1 MPPAN
6 GTRVTEPPQRS
17 AGDEISPAYASYVL
31 GLLFVA
37 YVFNFI
43 DRQILGILLDSIK
56 RDLQVSDS
64 VMGLLTGTAFAVF
77 YATLGL
83 PIARL
88 ADVWVRRTIVALGL
102 ALWSGMTA
110 ASGLAQNL
118 VQLAGARIGV
128 GVGEAALSPPAHS
141 LISDYFPLE
150 KRATALGIYAVGIH
164 VGTLFGFKG
173 GGVLDDAFGWRNT
186 FLIVGLPGL
195 LLALLVRFTV
205 REPKRGRTDA
215 ARRAPAPAVPVLEVL
230 RHLMRQPSFVLLS
243 IAMGFTAFA
252 GYAFSVWAPAFLRR
266 AHGWSSSEAGD
277 LGWPIGIGG
286 AAGSIFAGWLADRLG
301 RRDPRWWSWVPAF
314 AGVGPLP
321 FTLAFLF
328 WDEPLLALVVSTP
341 GMAIAAFYQGPS
353 FAAVQ
358 NLAPPPMRAVAS
370 GLLLFITTMIGYAL
384 GPPAIG
390 LLNDHAFAHHGELAV
405 RYSLAVVL
413 TGAGAGGT
421 LFYLLAA
428 RHLRADLHRAAAA
441 A

>member
-1 MPPAN
+1 MS
-6 GTRVTEPPQRS
+6 GSQRP
-17 AGDEISPAYASYVL
+17 AGDGTTLAYSNYVL
-31 GLLFVA
+31 ALLFVA
-37 YVFNFI
+37 YVFNFV

-56 RDLQVSDS
+56 RDLQLSDS

-102 ALWSGMTA
+102 AVWSAMTA

-141 LISDYFPLE
+141 LISDYFPPGR
-150 KRATALGIYAVGIH
+150 RATALGIYAVGIH

-173 GGVLDDAFGWRNT
+173 GGMLDDAFGWRKA

-195 LLALLVRFTV
+195 LLAVLVRFTV
-205 REPKRGRTDA
+205 REPQRGRSDP
-215 ARRAPAPAVPVLEVL
+215 ARPQPAPAPPVLEVL
-230 RHLMRQPSFVLLS
+230 KHLMRQPSFVLLA

-252 GYAFSVWAPAFLRR
+252 GYAFSVWAPTFLKR
-266 AHGWSSSEAGD
+266 AHGWSSGEAGD

-286 AAGSIFAGWLADRLG
+286 ALGSILAGWLADRLG
-301 RRDPRWWSWVPAF
+301 RHDPRWWVWVPAL
-314 AGVGPLP
+314 AGIGPLP

-328 WDEPLLALVVSTP
+328 SGDPVAALWISTP

-353 FAAVQ
+353 FATVQ

-384 GPPAIG
+384 GPPTIG

-413 TGAGAGGT
+413 SAAGAGGT
-421 LFYLLAA
+421 LFYTLAA
-428 RHLRADLHRAAAA
+428 RHLRADLKRSGA
-441 A
+441 

>member
-1 MPPAN
+1 MADSQQRPGGDGITPGYAN
-6 GTRVTEPPQRS
+6 
-17 AGDEISPAYASYVL
+17 YVL

-37 YVFNFI
+37 YVFNFV

-56 RDLQVSDS
+56 ADLHLSDS

-88 ADVWVRRTIVALGL
+88 ADVWVRRTIIALGL

-110 ASGLAQNL
+110 FSGRAENL
-118 VQLAGARIGV
+118 VQLACARIGV

-141 LISDYFPLE
+141 LISDYFPPE
-150 KRATALGIYAVGIH
+150 RRATALGIYAVGIH

-173 GGVLDDAFGWRNT
+173 GGMLDDAFGWRTT
-186 FLIVGLPGL
+186 FLVVGLPGL

-205 REPKRGRTDA
+205 KEPKRGRTDPSRA
-215 ARRAPAPAVPVLEVL
+215 APKPAPPVLEVL
-230 RHLMRQPSFVLLS
+230 RHLLKQPSFVLLS
-243 IAMGFTAFA
+243 IAMGLTAFA
-252 GYAFSVWAPAFLRR
+252 GYAFSVWAPTFLRR
-266 AHGWSSSEAGD
+266 AHGWSSGEAGD

-286 AAGSIFAGWLADRLG
+286 ALGSILAGWLADRLG
-301 RRDPRWWSWVPAF
+301 RRDPRWWVWVPAL
-314 AGVGPLP
+314 AGIGPLP

-328 WDEPLLALVVSTP
+328 HGDPVMALLISTP

-358 NLAPPPMRAVAS
+358 NLAPPPMRAIAS
-370 GLLLFITTMIGYAL
+370 GLMLFITTMIGYAL

-390 LLNDHAFAHHGELAV
+390 LLNDHVFAQHGELAV

-413 TGAGAGGT
+413 TVAGMGGT
-421 LFYLLAA
+421 LFYVLAG
-428 RHLRADLHRAAAA
+428 RTLRADLRRSVA
-441 A
+441 

>member
-1 MPPAN
+1 M
-6 GTRVTEPPQRS
+6 TEPQRP
-17 AGDEISPAYASYVL
+17 AGDGITPAYSNYVL
-31 GLLFVA
+31 ALLFVA
-37 YVFNFI
+37 YVFNFV

-56 RDLQVSDS
+56 QDLHVSDS

-88 ADVWVRRTIVALGL
+88 ADVWVRRTIIAFGL

-141 LISDYFPLE
+141 LISDYFPVE
-150 KRATALGIYAVGIH
+150 KRATALGVYAVGIH

-173 GGVLDDAFGWRNT
+173 GGMLDDAFGWRMA
-186 FLIVGLPGL
+186 FILVGAPGL
-195 LLALLVRFTV
+195 ILALLVWLTV
-205 REPKRGRTDA
+205 KEPERGRTDPSHAPRPA
-215 ARRAPAPAVPVLEVL
+215 APPAREVIAY
-230 RHLMRQPSFVLLS
+230 LMRRRSFVYLAT
-243 IAMGFTAFA
+243 AMGFTAFA
-252 GYAFSVWAPAFLRR
+252 GYAFSVWAPTFLRR
-266 AHGWSSSEAGD
+266 VHGWSSSEAGD
-277 LGWPIGIGG
+277 LGWPIGVGG
-286 AAGSIFAGWLADRLG
+286 AIGSILAGYLADRLG
-301 RRDPRWWSWVPAF
+301 RRDPRWWAWVPAL

-328 WDEPLLALVVSTP
+328 HGDPVTALWVATP

-353 FAAVQ
+353 FATVQ
-358 NLAPPPMRAVAS
+358 NLAPPAMRSVAS
-370 GLLLFITTMIGYAL
+370 GLLLFITTMIGYAA

-390 LLNDHAFAHHGELAV
+390 LLNDHVFAHHGELAV

-413 TGAGAGGT
+413 TVAGAGGS
-421 LFYLLAA
+421 LFYALAA
-428 RHLRADLHRAAAA
+428 RHLRADLQRSGS
-441 A
+441 

>member
-1 MPPAN
+1 MSD
-6 GTRVTEPPQRS
+6 PQRG
-17 AGDEISPAYASYVL
+17 AGDGITPAYANYVL
-31 GLLFVA
+31 ALLFVA

-88 ADVWVRRTIVALGL
+88 ADVWVRRTIIALGL

-110 ASGLAQNL
+110 LSGAAQTL

-141 LISDYFPLE
+141 LISDYFPVE

-173 GGVLDDAFGWRNT
+173 GGILDDAFGWRWA
-186 FLIVGLPGL
+186 FVIVGLPGL
-195 LLALLVRFTV
+195 LLALLVWLTV
-205 REPKRGRTDA
+205 KEPARGRTDPGHVRA
-215 ARRAPAPAVPVLEVL
+215 ASPPALSVL
-230 RHLMRQPSFVLLS
+230 RHLMRLPSFRLLS
-243 IAMGFTAFA
+243 TAMGFMAFA
-252 GYAFSVWAPAFLRR
+252 GYAFSVWAPTFLKRV
-266 AHGWSSSEAGD
+266 HGWSSSEAGD
-277 LGWPIGIGG
+277 LGWPIGVGG
-286 AAGSIFAGWLADRLG
+286 ALGSVLAGWVADRLG
-301 RRDPRWWSWVPAF
+301 RRDTRWWMWVPAL
-314 AGVGPLP
+314 AGVAPLP

-328 WDEPLLALVVSTP
+328 AGDPTLALWISTP
-341 GMAIAAFYQGPS
+341 GLAIAAFYQGPS
-353 FAAVQ
+353 FAAAQ
-358 NLAPPPMRAVAS
+358 NLAPPAMRSVAS

-390 LLNDHAFAHHGELAV
+390 LLNDHVFADRGDEAL

-413 TGAGAGGT
+413 SGAGAAGT
-421 LFYLLAA
+421 LCYALAA
-428 RHLRADLHRAAAA
+428 RHLRADLQRSAA
-441 A
+441 

>member
-1 MPPAN
+1 MADSQQRPSGDGVTPGYAN
-6 GTRVTEPPQRS
+6 
-17 AGDEISPAYASYVL
+17 YVL

-56 RDLQVSDS
+56 ADLHLSDS

-88 ADVWVRRTIVALGL
+88 ADVWVRRSIIALGL

-110 ASGLAQNL
+110 FSGMAQSL

-141 LISDYFPLE
+141 LISDYFPPE
-150 KRATALGIYAVGIH
+150 RRATALGIYAVGIH

-173 GGVLDDAFGWRNT
+173 GGMLDDAFGWRTT
-186 FLIVGLPGL
+186 FLVVGLPGL
-195 LLALLVRFTV
+195 LLALLVRLTV
-205 REPKRGRTDA
+205 REPKRGRTDP
-215 ARRAPAPAVPVLEVL
+215 ARAVPAPAPPVREVL
-230 RHLMRQPSFVLLS
+230 RHLLKQPSFVLLS
-243 IAMGFTAFA
+243 IAMGLTAFA
-252 GYAFSVWAPAFLRR
+252 GYAFSVWAPTFLRR
-266 AHGWSSSEAGD
+266 AHGWSSGEAGD

-286 AAGSIFAGWLADRLG
+286 ALGSILAGWLADRLG
-301 RRDPRWWSWVPAF
+301 RRDPRWWVWVPAL
-314 AGVGPLP
+314 AGIGPLP

-328 WDEPLLALVVSTP
+328 LGDPVMALLVSTP

-358 NLAPPPMRAVAS
+358 NLAPPPMRAIAS
-370 GLLLFITTMIGYAL
+370 GLMLFITTMIGYAL
-384 GPPAIG
+384 GPPTIG
-390 LLNDHAFAHHGELAV
+390 LLNDHVFAHHGELAV

-413 TGAGAGGT
+413 TIAGMGGT
-421 LFYLLAA
+421 LFYALAG
-428 RHLRADLHRAAAA
+428 RTLRADLHRSVA
-441 A
+441 

>member
-1 MPPAN
+1 MSDPQHRSSGDGITPGYAN
-6 GTRVTEPPQRS
+6 
-17 AGDEISPAYASYVL
+17 YVL

-56 RDLQVSDS
+56 QDLHLSDS

-88 ADVWVRRTIVALGL
+88 ADVWVRRSIIALGL

-110 ASGLAQNL
+110 FSGMAQSLA
-118 VQLAGARIGV
+118 QLAGARIGV

-141 LISDYFPLE
+141 LISDYFPPE

-173 GGVLDDAFGWRNT
+173 GGMLDDAFGWRTT

-205 REPKRGRTDA
+205 KEPARGRTDPT
-215 ARRAPAPAVPVLEVL
+215 RGGQKPSPPMREVIA
-230 RHLMRQPSFVLLS
+230 HLMTQPSFVLLS
-243 IAMGFTAFA
+243 IAMGMTAFA
-252 GYAFSVWAPAFLRR
+252 GYAFSVWAPTFLKR

-277 LGWPIGIGG
+277 LGWSIGIGG
-286 AAGSIFAGWLADRLG
+286 ALGSIFAGWLADRLG
-301 RRDPRWWSWVPAF
+301 RRDPRWWVWVPAL
-314 AGVGPLP
+314 AGIGPLP

-328 WDEPLLALVVSTP
+328 HGDPVMALVIATP
-341 GMAIAAFYQGPS
+341 GMAIGAFYQGPS

-358 NLAPPPMRAVAS
+358 NLAPPPMRAIAS
-370 GLLLFITTMIGYAL
+370 GLMLFFTTMIGYAL
-384 GPPAIG
+384 GPPTIG
-390 LLNDHAFAHHGELAV
+390 LLNDHVFAQHGELAV

-413 TGAGAGGT
+413 TVAGVLGS
-421 LFYLLAA
+421 LFYTLAA
-428 RHLRADLHRAAAA
+428 RTLRADLQRAASRE
-441 A
+441 

>member
-1 MPPAN
+1 M
-6 GTRVTEPPQRS
+6 TEPQRPAS
-17 AGDEISPAYASYVL
+17 DGITPAYSNYVL
-31 GLLFVA
+31 ALLFVA

-56 RDLQVSDS
+56 QDLALSDT

-88 ADVWVRRTIVALGL
+88 ADVWVRRTIIALGL

-110 ASGLAQNL
+110 LTGSVQNL
-118 VQLAGARIGV
+118 WQISAARIGV

-173 GGVLDDAFGWRNT
+173 GGVLDDAFGWRT
-186 FLIVGLPGL
+186 AFVIIGAPGL
-195 LLALLVRFTV
+195 LLALLVWLTV
-205 REPKRGRTDA
+205 KEPKRGRTDPA
-215 ARRAPAPAVPVLEVL
+215 HTHPAPAPPVLAVL
-230 RHLMRQPSFVLLS
+230 SYLMQRASFVWLA

-252 GYAFSVWAPAFLRR
+252 GYAFSVWAPTFLKRV
-266 AHGWSSSEAGD
+266 HGMSSSEAGD

-286 AAGSIFAGWLADRLG
+286 ALGSILAGWLADRLG
-301 RRDPRWWSWVPAF
+301 RRDPRWWVWVPAL

-321 FTLAFLF
+321 FTLAFMLHGDPTF
-328 WDEPLLALVVSTP
+328 ALWIATP

-353 FAAVQ
+353 FATVQ
-358 NLAPPPMRAVAS
+358 NLARPEMRSVAS
-370 GLLLFITTMIGYAL
+370 GLMLFITTMIGYAL
-384 GPPAIG
+384 GPPTIG
-390 LLNDHAFAHHGELAV
+390 LLNDHVFAHHGELAV
-405 RYSLAVVL
+405 RYSLATVL
-413 TGAGAGGT
+413 AVAGAAGT
-421 LFYLLAA
+421 LSYLVAG
-428 RHLRADLHRAAAA
+428 RHLRDDLRRVGA
-441 A
+441 

>member
-1 MPPAN
+1 MSDPQHRSGGDGITPGYAN
-6 GTRVTEPPQRS
+6 
-17 AGDEISPAYASYVL
+17 YVL

-56 RDLQVSDS
+56 QDLHLSDS

-88 ADVWVRRTIVALGL
+88 ADVWVRRSIIALGL

-110 ASGLAQNL
+110 FSGMAQNL

-141 LISDYFPLE
+141 LISGYFPPE
-150 KRATALGIYAVGIH
+150 RRATALGIYAVGIH

-173 GGVLDDAFGWRNT
+173 GGMLDDAFGWRTT

-205 REPKRGRTDA
+205 KEPARGRTDPT
-215 ARRAPAPAVPVLEVL
+215 RAGLKPSPPMREVIA
-230 RHLMRQPSFVLLS
+230 HLMTQPSFVLLS
-243 IAMGFTAFA
+243 IAMGMTAFA
-252 GYAFSVWAPAFLRR
+252 GYAFSVWAPTFLKR

-277 LGWPIGIGG
+277 LGWSIGIGG
-286 AAGSIFAGWLADRLG
+286 ALGSIFAGWLADRLG
-301 RRDPRWWSWVPAF
+301 RRDPRWWVWVPAL
-314 AGVGPLP
+314 AGIGPLP

-328 WDEPLLALVVSTP
+328 HGDPVMALVIATP
-341 GMAIAAFYQGPS
+341 GMAIGAFYQGPS

-358 NLAPPPMRAVAS
+358 NLAPPPMRAIAS
-370 GLLLFITTMIGYAL
+370 GLMLFITTMIGYAL
-384 GPPAIG
+384 GPPTIG
-390 LLNDHAFAHHGELAV
+390 LLNDHVFAQHGELAV

-413 TGAGAGGT
+413 TVAGVFGS
-421 LFYLLAA
+421 LFYTLAA
-428 RHLRADLHRAAAA
+428 RTLRADLQRTASRA
-441 A
+441 

>member
-1 MPPAN
+1 MSD
-6 GTRVTEPPQRS
+6 PQRG
-17 AGDEISPAYASYVL
+17 AGDGITPAYANYVL
-31 GLLFVA
+31 ALLFVA

-77 YATLGL
+77 YATLGI

-88 ADVWVRRTIVALGL
+88 ADVWVRRTIIALGL

-110 ASGLAQNL
+110 LSGAAQSL

-141 LISDYFPLE
+141 LISDYFPVE

-173 GGVLDDAFGWRNT
+173 GGILDDAFGWRWA
-186 FLIVGLPGL
+186 FVIVGLPGL
-195 LLALLVRFTV
+195 LLALLVWLTV
-205 REPKRGRTDA
+205 KEPARGRTDPDHVRA
-215 ARRAPAPAVPVLEVL
+215 ASPPALYVL
-230 RHLMRQPSFVLLS
+230 RHLMRLPSFRLVS
-243 IAMGFTAFA
+243 TAMGFMAFA
-252 GYAFSVWAPAFLRR
+252 GYAFSVWAPTFLKRV
-266 AHGWSSSEAGD
+266 HGWSSSEAGD
-277 LGWPIGIGG
+277 LGWPIGVGG
-286 AAGSIFAGWLADRLG
+286 ALGSVLAGWVADRLG
-301 RRDPRWWSWVPAF
+301 RRDTRWWMWVPAL
-314 AGVGPLP
+314 AGVAPLP

-328 WDEPLLALVVSTP
+328 AGDPTLALWVSTP
-341 GMAIAAFYQGPS
+341 GLAIAAFYQGPS
-353 FAAVQ
+353 FAAAQ
-358 NLAPPPMRAVAS
+358 NLAPPAMRSVAS

-390 LLNDHAFAHHGELAV
+390 LLNDHVFADRGDEAL

-413 TGAGAGGT
+413 SGAGAAGT
-421 LFYLLAA
+421 LCYALAA
-428 RHLRADLHRAAAA
+428 RHLRADLQRSAA
-441 A
+441 

>member
-1 MPPAN
+1 MSGSP
-6 GTRVTEPPQRS
+6 RS
-17 AGDEISPAYASYVL
+17 GDYISPAYANYVL
-31 GLLFVA
+31 ALLFVA

-56 RDLQVSDS
+56 RDLALSDT

-102 ALWSGMTA
+102 ALWSAMTA
-110 ASGLAQNL
+110 LTGAVHTLGQISA
-118 VQLAGARIGV
+118 ARIGV

-141 LISDYFPLE
+141 LISDYFPIE

-173 GGVLDDAFGWRNT
+173 GGLLDDAFGWRLA
-186 FLIVGLPGL
+186 FVIVGVPGL
-195 LLALLVRFTV
+195 VLALLVWLTV
-205 REPKRGRTDA
+205 KEPVRGRTDPSHAPRPA
-215 ARRAPAPAVPVLEVL
+215 AASVGAVIAYLVRR
-230 RHLMRQPSFVLLS
+230 PSFVLLAT
-243 IAMGFTAFA
+243 AMGFTAFA
-252 GYAFSVWAPAFLRR
+252 GYAFSVWAPTFLKRV
-266 AHGWSSSEAGD
+266 HGWSSGEAGD

-286 AAGSIFAGWLADRLG
+286 AIGSILAGWLADRLG
-301 RRDPRWWSWVPAF
+301 RRDPRWWTWVPAM
-314 AGVGPLP
+314 AGVLPLP

-328 WDEPLLALVVSTP
+328 HGDPVTALWIATP

-353 FAAVQ
+353 FATVQ
-358 NLAPPPMRAVAS
+358 NLSPPPMRAVAS
-370 GLLLFITTMIGYAL
+370 GLMLFITTMIGYAL

-390 LLNDHAFAHHGELAV
+390 LLNDHVFAHHGDAAV
-405 RYSLAVVL
+405 RYSLALVL
-413 TGAGAGGT
+413 SVAGAGGT

-428 RHLRADLHRAAAA
+428 RHLRADLARTGA
-441 A
+441 